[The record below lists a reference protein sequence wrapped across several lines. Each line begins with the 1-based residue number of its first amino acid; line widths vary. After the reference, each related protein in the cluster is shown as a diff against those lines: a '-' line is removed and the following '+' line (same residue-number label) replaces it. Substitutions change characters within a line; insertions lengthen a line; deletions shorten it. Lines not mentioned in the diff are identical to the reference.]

1 MAEAVFRSYV
11 EEKGLAQ
18 RFVLDSAGL
27 IDVHEGE
34 PADRRMRRAGELRG
48 YSTSHRSRPIRKAD
62 FDAFDL
68 IVCMDR
74 QNWSGL
80 MAMASTAEQKKKVFY
95 LTDFSTKHRGEEV
108 PDPYY
113 GGEDGFDLVIG
124 MLEEACDG
132 LLSFSSINE

>member
-1 MAEAVFRSYV
+1 MAESVFR
-11 EEKGLAQ
+11 EKTHEKGLDD
-18 RFVLDSAGL
+18 RYVIDSAGL
-27 IDVHEGE
+27 IDVHQGE

-48 YSTSHRSRPIRKAD
+48 YSITHRSRPVRRDD
-62 FDAFDL
+62 FDTFDL

-95 LTDFSTKHRGEEV
+95 MTDFCAAHRGEEV

-113 GGEDGFDLVIG
+113 GGEEGFDRVID
-124 MLEEACDG
+124 MLEESCEG
-132 LLSFSSINE
+132 LLSFSSIIE

>member
-1 MAEAVFRSYV
+1 MAEAVFREKV
-11 EEKGLAQ
+11 HEKGWDD
-18 RFVLDSAGL
+18 RFVIDSAGL

-34 PADRRMRRAGELRG
+34 PADRRMRQAGELRG
-48 YSTSHRSRPIRKAD
+48 YSTKHRSRPVRRHD
-62 FDAFDL
+62 FDHFDR

-80 MAMASTAEQKKKVFY
+80 MAMASNEEQKKKIY
-95 LTDFSTKHRGEEV
+95 YMSDFSTKYRGEEV

-113 GGEDGFDLVIG
+113 GGEEGFDRVID

-132 LLSFSSINE
+132 LLSFSSIND